1 MTAAACAHPNALTNR
16 ASSDSVEPRRA
27 RLGPHTLEAV
37 AISAHTV
44 SAIGRAHRKA
54 DHDLVQTGR
63 FDVARAP
70 HAVQSP

>member
-1 MTAAACAHPNALTNR
+1 MTAVACAHLNALPNR

-27 RLGPHTLEAV
+27 VLGPHTLKAV

-54 DHDLVQTGR
+54 DHDLVRAVR
-63 FDVARAP
+63 FDIARAP
-70 HAVQSP
+70 RAVQSP